1 MNSRIEK
8 PTYFITTDQT
18 NNEFTILNQE
28 GLVVQTIAT
37 LDDKGEAEINY
48 ADTFFHF
55 LGQELLLITLGE
67 VWITR
72 YSNFDKT
79 PEEYLRV
86 DKEYTDQIIYYNWY
100 GSSTKQSDIA
110 IFITGGIDDRD
121 NALMSSAVKY
131 DNETDKWSHL

>member
-1 MNSRIEK
+1 MKDFDASTQLDSTMNIRIEK

-79 PEEYLRV
+79 PEEV
-86 DKEYTDQIIYYNWY
+86 
-100 GSSTKQSDIA
+100 
-110 IFITGGIDDRD
+110 
-121 NALMSSAVKY
+121 
-131 DNETDKWSHL
+131 